1 MILIP
6 LILQLQLYS
15 SFHQA
20 HFTSADL
27 SITQRLIQSLST
39 YISFETVSNDHNY
52 SGASAWL
59 VDYLKEI
66 GLTTQV
72 IKCNEEKPIIV
83 GTWHGKDPSLKSIML
98 NSHYDV
104 VPVTREYWKTDP
116 FQATLR
122 KVNGSHVIF
131 GRGSQDNKSLGV
143 ILLEAIRSLKLSN
156 FESKRSIHL
165 TFVPD
170 EEIGG
175 SDGMQCLVTSPQ
187 FKAMNV
193 GLELDEGAPSEG
205 SNAMIYYGERANWIL
220 NVTANGDTGHSS
232 KFINNLAISKLSKFI
247 NLAELYRKEQAELSK
262 TIELGKLTTINLV
275 KIGGG
280 TANNVVPDTLWAI
293 YNIRVTPTFGP
304 NKVKSL
310 LNNWA
315 LKSQVKLDF
324 IKSTD
329 PTVSPN
335 DSKAQYYRTILDL
348 NKELNITTNATIL
361 RGTTDASHLRFL
373 GIPSYG
379 LNPCT
384 NTPSTSHDH
393 NEFITVSCLQEGFN
407 YYSKL
412 ISKLSNLN

>member
-1 MILIP
+1 MILIS
-6 LILQLQLYS
+6 LVLQLRLYS
-15 SFHQA
+15 SFNQV

-27 SITQRLIQSLST
+27 SITQRLAQSLST
-39 YISFETVSNDHNY
+39 YISFETVSNNHNY

-59 VDYLKEI
+59 VDYLKEV

-72 IKCNEEKPIIV
+72 IKCKEEKPIVV
-83 GTWHGKDPSLKSIML
+83 GTLQGKDPSLKSIML

-104 VPVTREYWKTDP
+104 VPVNQEYWKTNP
-116 FQATLR
+116 FQATFGEI
-122 KVNGSHVIF
+122 NGSQVIF

-175 SDGMQCLVTSPQ
+175 SDGMQCLITSPQ
-187 FKAMNV
+187 FKTMNV

-205 SNAMIYYGERANWIL
+205 SNTMIYYGERANWII

-232 KFINNLAISKLSKFI
+232 KFINNLAIKKLTKFI

-262 TIELGKLTTINLV
+262 TIELGKLTTVNLV

-280 TANNVVPDTLWAI
+280 TASNVIPDTLWAV
-293 YNIRVTPTFGP
+293 YNIRVTPEFGP
-304 NKVKSL
+304 DKVKYL

-315 LKSQVKLDF
+315 LKSQVELNF
-324 IKSTD
+324 IKSTN
-329 PTVSPN
+329 PTASPN
-335 DSKAQYYRTILDL
+335 DSEAKYYNAILDF
-348 NKELNITTNATIL
+348 NKELNISTNATIL

-393 NEFITVSCLQEGFN
+393 NEFITVSCLQEGHH
-407 YYSKL
+407 YYTKL
-412 ISKLSNLN
+412 VAKLANLS